1 MGLLRLQ
8 GEGFLNAD
16 PLAAATWFRRA
27 AVQGDAPSQLH
38 LARALASGRGTT
50 TNSEEALHWAEA
62 SAQQGAPDAMLLAG
76 DLWQARDSA
85 KAKAWHVQAMNGLQ
99 PALHQREPQA
109 CLTYGQMRQAGKGL
123 PADPV
128 EGLAWMKVAEARG
141 LPGLQTITIRMT
153 EGQLTP
159 AQREAADLRAR
170 ALLSPP

>member
-16 PLAAATWFRRA
+16 PQAAATWFRRA
-27 AVQGDAPSQLH
+27 AVQGDTPSQLH
-38 LARALASGRGTT
+38 LARALASGRGASP
-50 TNSEEALHWAEA
+50 NLGEALHWAET
-62 SAQQGAPDAMLLAG
+62 SGRQGAPEAMILAG

-85 KAKAWHVQAMNGLQ
+85 KAKAWHVQAMNALQ
-99 PALHQREPQA
+99 PALRQREPQA
-109 CLTYGQMRQAGKGL
+109 CLTYGEMRHAGKGL

-141 LPGLQTITIRMT
+141 LPGIQTIIIRLT

-159 AQREAADLRAR
+159 AQRDAANLRAR